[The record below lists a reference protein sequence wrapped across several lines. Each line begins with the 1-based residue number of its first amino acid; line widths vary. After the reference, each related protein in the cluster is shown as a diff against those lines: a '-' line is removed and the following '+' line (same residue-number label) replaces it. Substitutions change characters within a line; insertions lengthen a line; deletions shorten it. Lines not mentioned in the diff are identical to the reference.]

1 MNFDLIIIGSGPG
14 GYKAA
19 ITAAHLG
26 AKVALVDKGLA
37 GGCCLNEGC
46 IPKKTLVHL
55 ASLMAD
61 VERLQGRGLVG
72 QVTGDFRAAM
82 QHKDEVVSGI
92 RNNFGV
98 WLKRLGVRYIAG
110 AARFVEPYAVEVRLN
125 EADPKTGEDSLLLRA
140 PKIIIATGSR
150 PAELSACPTDGK
162 RVLNS
167 HHFMF
172 GLDYLPDSVLFI
184 GGGAIGCELG
194 YLLRQ
199 FGADVSIVERGA
211 SLLDTVRLPERV
223 KNMLERKFKQIGIQ
237 VKKNASVVSS
247 AHTENGVTVQF
258 DDGSAAEYSLVFVAA
273 GRQPYTDGLGLD
285 KAGVRLTPEGF
296 IETNEFLE
304 SSVPGIYA
312 IGDVKPGPMTA
323 NTALH
328 DAKVAAANA
337 ISGATLRPNYL
348 KVPVVFHTAFEIAA
362 VGLTEIQAEDAGF
375 EPESARSNLGGS
387 GKARAH
393 HDTDG
398 LIEVV
403 HDGDSGQLLGGCIV
417 GPEAGEQIHMM
428 AAACQSTRGLWFFK
442 DMSYSHPSW
451 CEELET
457 AIDPY
462 TSAFSN
468 SEKDLFRPGIFADKR
483 RG

>member
-1 MNFDLIIIGSGPG
+1 MNLDLVIIGSGPG

-26 AKVALVDKGLA
+26 AKVALIDKGLA

-46 IPKKTLVHL
+46 IPKKTLLHL
-55 ASLMAD
+55 ASLIED
-61 VERLQGRGLVG
+61 VERLQGRGLEGRVK
-72 QVTGDFRAAM
+72 GDFRAAM
-82 QHKDEVVSGI
+82 QHKDEVVAGI
-92 RNNFGV
+92 RDNFGV
-98 WLKRLGVRYIAG
+98 WLRRLGVCTLGG
-110 AARFVEPYAVEVRLN
+110 AARLLDARRVEVTLN
-125 EADPKTGEDSLLLRA
+125 EPDPKTGEERLVLHA
-140 PKIIIATGSR
+140 PKIIVATGSR
-150 PAELSACPTDGK
+150 PGELAACPSDG
-162 RVLNS
+162 RLVLNS
-167 HHFMF
+167 HHFMYN
-172 GLDYLPDSVLFI
+172 LDFLPPSVLCI

-194 YLLRQ
+194 FLLHQ
-199 FGADVSIVERGA
+199 FGAKVDIVEQGDG
-211 SLLDTVRLPERV
+211 LLNTVRLPDRA
-223 KNMLERKFKQIGIQ
+223 KAMLERKFKRIGIE
-237 VKKNASVVSS
+237 VRKNTTVA
-247 AHTENGVTVQF
+247 ACDKGENSVTVAF
-258 DDGSAAEYSLVFVAA
+258 SDGSRGTYDRVLVAV
-273 GRQPYTDGLGLD
+273 GRRPYTEGLGLEE
-285 KAGVRLTPEGF
+285 AGVALTPEGF
-296 IETNEFLE
+296 VDTNEFLE

-323 NTALH
+323 NAALH

-337 ISGATLRPNYL
+337 ISDAKLRPNYL

-362 VGLTEIQAEDAGF
+362 VGLAENQAEDAGF
-375 EPESARSNLGGS
+375 EPEAARSNMGSS

-393 HDTDG
+393 HDIEG
-398 LIEVV
+398 MIEVV
-403 HDGDSGQLLGGCIV
+403 HDSETGQLLGGCIV

-468 SEKDLFRPGIFADKR
+468 NEQDLFRPGIFAGKA
-483 RG
+483 